1 MLTNCSDAIDSGD
14 KENNPEPARDIP
26 NPKKRTKVAKGPS
39 RQVTN
44 PSTVLS
50 PKSANSRT
58 LPHSPVRPALG
69 PPLKSNLSHPE
80 SPLKPFS
87 PIKTASPAKAAAA
100 AATANL
106 AVMVGEKPK
115 VGRPKA
121 GTANKAPNMTV
132 AAKGGMARA
141 RRGAVP
147 NQEPDEVRK
156 ASNTSNISSAS
167 NATIV
172 RNGRKAPTVSSKKA
186 DVGVRAVGKK
196 VASTVEA
203 PPPGRRV
210 LRKRA

>member
-1 MLTNCSDAIDSGD
+1 MDPAD
-14 KENNPEPARDIP
+14 KENNPEPAHDIP

-58 LPHSPVRPALG
+58 LPHSPVRPILG
-69 PPLKSNLSHPE
+69 PPLKSNLSHPA

-100 AATANL
+100 AATTNF

-121 GTANKAPNMTV
+121 ATANKAPNSTT
-132 AAKGGMARA
+132 AAKGGIARA
-141 RRGAVP
+141 RRGAIP
-147 NQEPDEVRK
+147 AQEPDDVRK
-156 ASNTSNISSAS
+156 VSNTSNISSAS

-172 RNGRKAPTVSSKKA
+172 KNGRKAPTVTGKRNE
-186 DVGVRAVGKK
+186 VGVRAVGKK
-196 VASTVEA
+196 VAAAVEA